1 MTIYSIYK
9 ITNLS
14 NNKVYVGW
22 TSRDP
27 STRFEE
33 HQKTIKP
40 KHQERS
46 AISYAI
52 EKHGVGGFVFE
63 VIYQTKDRTH
73 SQEMETWFIEQ
84 HQSLV
89 EQWGYNKDLGGTGH
103 KRTQETIQKHREK
116 IKGRKQSE
124 EHVAK
129 RSAAIAGSKNGCYG
143 RTGDKHP
150 RHGKTWTEEER
161 QKIRDGIKAANASKP
176 KRTPEELRLAKCE
189 YVRRCREKKKQQL
202 KKGT

>member
-1 MTIYSIYK
+1 MAIYSIYK

-14 NNKVYVGW
+14 NNKTYVGW

-52 EKHGVGGFVFE
+52 EKHGVDGFAFE
-63 VIYQTKDRTH
+63 VIYQTKDRSH

-89 EQWGYNKDLGGTGH
+89 EQWGYNKDRGGTGH
-103 KRTQETIQKHREK
+103 KRTQATIEKHREK

-124 EHVAK
+124 EHKKK
-129 RSAAIAGSKNGCYG
+129 RLANWVNPSQG
-143 RTGDKHP
+143 RTGENAIRYGQRLSEESIAKMKATKALKP
-150 RHGKTWTEEER
+150 KMSEEE
-161 QKIRDGIKAANASKP
+161 K
-176 KRTPEELRLAKCE
+176 RLAKRE
-189 YVRRCREKKKQQL
+189 YSRKHREKKKQQQ
-202 KKGT
+202 